1 MLTFTDLEKCGKLR
15 VIHSELRLK
24 GNREINGL
32 FMPYPYDFFLGG
44 GEIVFVVETFSARR
58 SNVFTTP
65 QQFTLNV
72 AKIVTSQGIAFA
84 HKSWLES
91 YSTEI

>member
-1 MLTFTDLEKCGKLR
+1 MLTFTNLEISGKLR
-15 VIHSELRLK
+15 IIHSELRLK
-24 GNREINGL
+24 GNREIKGL
-32 FMPYPYDFFLGG
+32 FMPYPYDFFLSG
-44 GEIVFVVETFSARR
+44 GEIVFVVETFSVRR
-58 SNVFTTP
+58 GDFATP
-65 QQFTLNV
+65 QARFDI

>member
-44 GEIVFVVETFSARR
+44 GEIVFVVETFSVRR
-58 SNVFTTP
+58 SDFATP
-65 QQFTLNV
+65 QARLDV

-84 HKSWLES
+84 RKSWLES